1 MEIGST
7 KESIVIGGHQ
17 RGGIK
22 TTQGIS
28 AYQQIVHKQLDP
40 FHIRCIKDSANEI
53 Y

>member
-40 FHIRCIKDSANEI
+40 FQKKMVFI
-53 Y
+53 YAV